1 MTSDVVPSTEGDRRR
16 SKHPVQW
23 SDGDQQQQRSTNNS
37 HYTVNN
43 LHYNGPPM
51 ATAQAT

>member
-23 SDGDQQQQRSTNNS
+23 SDGDVSAAAAAAAAAEHKQQS
-37 HYTVNN
+37 
-43 LHYNGPPM
+43 LHSEQL
-51 ATAQAT
+51 TL

>member
-23 SDGDQQQQRSTNNS
+23 SDGDVSAAAAEHKQQS
-37 HYTVNN
+37 
-43 LHYNGPPM
+43 LHSEQL
-51 ATAQAT
+51 TL

>member
-23 SDGDQQQQRSTNNS
+23 SDGDVSAAAAAAEHKKQS
-37 HYTVNN
+37 
-43 LHYNGPPM
+43 LHSEQL
-51 ATAQAT
+51 TL